1 MELFQGLVLQRQY
14 NENSAM
20 QQLGDYSG
28 VENSL

>member
-20 QQLGDYSG
+20 RQLGDYSG

>member
-20 QQLGDYSG
+20 RQLGDYSA